1 MGPNYC
7 TGHFK
12 SVSYNGATLY
22 PACFLDTGDSGFSFP
37 IKMKSGNSLDCH
49 LLLKTEISLRF
60 SCLFSLFLVY
70 QCVRSVRDGLFVLK
84 LTEQTLADSV
94 KIVVSFRHATT
105 CLSPRDKL
113 DMQRLFE
120 ILALKLACN
129 SEKMAM
135 ALSSEFLPHVPEAL
149 RSDTEQLK
157 SRHAGSHL

>member
-1 MGPNYC
+1 M
-7 TGHFK
+7 
-12 SVSYNGATLY
+12 Y

-49 LLLKTEISLRF
+49 LLKTEISLRF

-113 DMQRLFE
+113 DMQPLFE
-120 ILALKLACN
+120 ILALKLASN

-135 ALSSEFLPHVPEAL
+135 ALSSECLPHKPEAL
-149 RSDTEQLK
+149 RSDTE
-157 SRHAGSHL
+157 